1 METTKLDRLIK
12 SQIENLESKITD
24 LNKEYDTVFRLAINT
39 KDKETESKCLLLMRM
54 LADSEITAKLMLK
67 NLQDYIDNKDLLSK
81 IYSHAMA
88 YKENI

>member
-1 METTKLDRLIK
+1 METTKLDRIIK
-12 SQIENLESKITD
+12 SQIENLESKIID
-24 LNKEYDTVFRLAINT
+24 LNREYDIVFRLAINT

-67 NLQDYIDNKDLLSK
+67 NLQEYIDNKDLLSK

>member
-12 SQIENLESKITD
+12 SQIENLESNIID
-24 LNKEYDTVFRLAINT
+24 LNREYDIVFRLAINT
-39 KDKETESKCLLLMRM
+39 KDAETESKCLLLMRM